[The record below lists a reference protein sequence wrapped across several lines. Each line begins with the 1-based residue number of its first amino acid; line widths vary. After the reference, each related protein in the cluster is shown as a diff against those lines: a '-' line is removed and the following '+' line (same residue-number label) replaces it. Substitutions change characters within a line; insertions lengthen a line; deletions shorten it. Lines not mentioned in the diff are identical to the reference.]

1 MQLIEV
7 TDSHTRKEF
16 LEFPVRLYKNE
27 KHWIR
32 PLDHEIEEVFDP
44 RKNPNFKGGE
54 AIRWLLTDDKG
65 ETIGRVAA
73 FINPNTKNAGAFPV
87 GGMGFFE
94 CVNDR
99 TAAFTLFDACKHWL
113 EARGVEAMDG
123 PINFGERDK
132 WWGLLVE
139 GFTEP
144 NYGMFYHMPYY
155 KALFEEYG
163 FQVYFKQFTFWRDPR
178 VVLATAMQDRIN
190 RAMQMPGYTF
200 RHASKKD
207 LEKLAY
213 DFYTVYSKAWASH
226 TGISR
231 MTIEKARHIVKA
243 MKPVMDERL
252 IWFGYYNEEPI
263 SFFVMLPELNQIFK
277 HLNGKLDLIGKLKF
291 LWYKYKLE
299 KQKGNKKTF
308 GIIFG
313 VVPAHQGKSVEAA
326 MIGATQKMV
335 VDLGYTDIE
344 MNWIGD
350 FNPKMLGVTK
360 LLGSTVCKTHITY
373 RKLFDPNQPFE
384 RYPIIK

>member
-1 MQLIEV
+1 MQLVEV
-7 TDSHTRKEF
+7 TDSRTRKEF
-16 LEFPVRLYKNE
+16 LEFPARLYKNE
-27 KHWIR
+27 PNWIR
-32 PLDHEIEEVFDP
+32 PLDHEIEPVFDP
-44 RKNPNFKGGE
+44 KKNPNFKGGE

-73 FINPNTKNAGAFPV
+73 FINANTKNSGDFPV

-94 CVNDR
+94 CIDDKA
-99 TAAFTLFDACKHWL
+99 AAFALFDACKKWL

-155 KALFEEYG
+155 KTLFEAYG
-163 FQVYFKQFTFWRDPR
+163 FQVYFKQFTFRRNPTEAFAPVIQER
-178 VVLATAMQDRIN
+178 VDR
-190 RAMQMPGYTF
+190 ALEVQGYSF
-200 RHASKKD
+200 RHVSKKD
-207 LEKLAY
+207 PEKLAY
-213 DFYTVYSKAWASH
+213 DFYTVYSQAWASH

-231 MTIEKARHIVKA
+231 MTLEKARGIVKA

-252 IWFGYYNEEPI
+252 VWFGYYNEEPI

-277 HLNGKLDLIGKLKF
+277 HLNGKLDLAGKLKF
-291 LWYKYKLE
+291 LWHKYKLE
-299 KQKGNKKTF
+299 KQQGNKRAF

-313 VVPAHQGKSVEAA
+313 VVPKHQGKGLETA
-326 MIGATQKMV
+326 MIGPTQ
-335 VDLGYTDIE
+335 DILIQLGYTDVE

-350 FNPKMLGVTK
+350 FNPKMISVVRHIGAK
-360 LLGSTVCKTHITY
+360 VCKTHITY
-373 RKLFDPNQPFE
+373 RKLFDPNRPFE